1 MGHPRSQAKEF
12 GFYLIWNM
20 YNNFSGWSKIIK
32 AVFQKCFPVS
42 DPLTSLDFNKAPSF
56 KS

>member
-12 GFYLIWNM
+12 EFYLIWHK
-20 YNNFSGWSKIIK
+20 YNNFSGGSKIIK
-32 AVFQKCFPVS
+32 AVFQKCLPVS
-42 DPLTSLDFNKAPSF
+42 DPLISLDFNKAPGF